1 MTPERE
7 GLYDVVRN
15 VDNELL
21 FCIRA
26 RTGVPDHPRLFYDG
40 SNRAVLRRDKKRLI
54 LLDHLPLSTQKLLR
68 NLEVVLFAEIM
79 DNELEREYEALV
91 TKVRNLPQ

>member
-1 MTPERE
+1 MIPERE
-7 GLYDVVRN
+7 GLYDVVSN

-26 RTGVPDHPRLFYDG
+26 RTGVPERPRLFYDG
-40 SNRAVLRRDKKRLI
+40 SDRAILRRDKKRAI
-54 LLDHLPLSTQKLLR
+54 LLEHLPSSTQKMLR

-79 DNELEREYEALV
+79 DN
-91 TKVRNLPQ
+91 

>member
-1 MTPERE
+1 MTPELE

-15 VDNELL
+15 VDDELL

-26 RTGVPDHPRLFYDG
+26 RTGVPDYPRLFYDG
-40 SNRAVLRRDKKRLI
+40 SNKAVLRRDKKRMI
-54 LLDHLPLSTQKLLR
+54 LLDHLPTATQKQLR
-68 NLEVVLFAEIM
+68 TLEVVLFAEIM

-91 TKVRNLPQ
+91 TKVRKLPS

>member
-1 MTPERE
+1 MIPERE
-7 GLYDVVRN
+7 GLYDVVCN

-40 SNRAVLRRDKKRLI
+40 SNKAILRRDKKRAI
-54 LLDHLPLSTQKLLR
+54 LLEYLPKNTQRLLR
-68 NLEVVLFAEIM
+68 SLNVVLFAEIM

-91 TKVRNLPQ
+91 TKVRSLPV